1 MTSGTLAPG
10 AEPST
15 AGKTLL
21 LTSAAT
27 FMAFLDTT
35 IVNVAFPALHE
46 DFPKESV
53 TDLTWVVTSYGILFA
68 ALLTPAGRFAD
79 VLGRRKLFLWSVALF
94 SVASLACAVAPNVEL
109 LIAARAVQGIGAAG
123 MIPAALGLV
132 LSETPAEKRAEAIG
146 IWGAAGSMAAAAG
159 PSLGGLLVSE
169 IDWRA
174 VFVLN
179 IPIGIAVLLGALR
192 LPERPAENSKLP
204 DLLGT
209 ATVTLG
215 IAGIVIGL
223 TKGGDWG
230 WDAVTTWA
238 WIGAGV
244 LLVAFSLLR
253 SGKHPAPAVETGLWG
268 TSMFAA
274 ANLTAFL
281 LGAGL
286 FVWFLSGPLY
296 LTTIWGYSVLKA
308 GLAVTPGAVLSAV
321 AAIAVGRRLKPE
333 QQRPVVIVSAAAFL
347 ALSIWAYT
355 GLGSDR
361 EFLALWLPYGALGGA
376 VLGAALTSVTT
387 AASISVHPL
396 KFATGT
402 GMSTTARQFGGAV
415 GVASMAAVFAAGD
428 LSTPQPYLDAFLL
441 AGIYIAASAVP
452 GFWLFTKKSM
462 AQIAETQRQI
472 QAHMRAQAEAAAKA
486 AAAASSAD
494 RS

>member
-1 MTSGTLAPG
+1 M
-10 AEPST
+10 
-15 AGKTLL
+15 AGKALL

-46 DFPKESV
+46 DFPAESL
-53 TDLTWVVTSYGILFA
+53 TNLTWVVTSYGILFA

-79 VLGRRKLFLWSVALF
+79 ILGRKKLFLWSVGLF
-94 SVASLACAVAPNVEL
+94 SIASLACAVAPNVGA
-109 LIAARAVQGIGAAG
+109 LIAARAVQGIGSAG
-123 MIPAALGLV
+123 MIPAALGIV
-132 LSETPAEKRAEAIG
+132 LSETPAEKRSEAIG
-146 IWGAAGSMAAAAG
+146 MWGAAGSMAAAAG

-174 VFVLN
+174 VFILN
-179 IPIGIAVLLGALR
+179 IPIGLAVILGAKS
-192 LPERPAENSKLP
+192 LPDRPVEKSPLP
-204 DLLGT
+204 DLVGT
-209 ATVTLG
+209 ATITLG
-215 IAGIVIGL
+215 LAGVVIGL

-230 WDAVTTWA
+230 WDQARTWI

-244 LLVAFSLLR
+244 FLIAYSLLR
-253 SGKHPAPAVETGLWG
+253 SRSHPAPAVETKLWG

-296 LTTIWGYSVLKA
+296 LTTIWHYSVLKA

-321 AAIAVGRRLKPE
+321 AAISVGRRLKPA
-333 QQRPVVIVSAAAFL
+333 QQRPVVIVAAVVFL
-347 ALSIWAYT
+347 GLSIWAYS

-361 EFLALWLPYGALGGA
+361 EFLALWLPYGAFGGA
-376 VLGAALTSVTT
+376 AIGAALTSVTT

-402 GMSTTARQFGGAV
+402 GMATTARQFGGSV
-415 GVASMAAVFAAGD
+415 GVAAMAAVFAAGN
-428 LSTPQPYLDAFLL
+428 LSTPKPYRDAFLL
-441 AGIYIAASAVP
+441 AGIFIAASAVP
-452 GFWLFTKKSM
+452 AFWLFTKKSM
-462 AQIAETQRQI
+462 AQIAETQQQI
-472 QAHMRAQAEAAAKA
+472 QAYMRAQAAAAQA
-486 AAAASSAD
+486 AATSSEGTATAD